1 MPEHDLATLL
11 NEAVHVANNYPA
23 VANGVDNSL
32 HEYLRYAV
40 LWLLEGD
47 AGPRSPAVDVTVGY
61 GRDAAMADTWRS
73 TVSWWD
79 EMPVR
84 EDCTR
89 FRVFYPDDVAH
100 VPRAISDVM
109 GALGAWR
116 VWSGDAV
123 DVGAYEYQSRREV
136 HYCWPLGHPVEDR
149 LDERLERDTQAVAT
163 DGGCAGDVRAREAV
177 SDQAQTGGLE
187 ARTQRAIDEEMA
199 VSLLAKGGQY
209 EVRSASGSIYDVD
222 IIAETC
228 TCPDYQKRE
237 PDGSC
242 KHLRRVDHEIKHGR
256 VPRPDGRL
264 PEIPRSES

>member
-1 MPEHDLATLL
+1 MPEHNLETLL
-11 NEAVHVANNYPA
+11 EEAMHVANDYPT
-23 VANGVDNSL
+23 VASGVDNSL

-40 LWLLEGD
+40 LRLLEGD
-47 AGPRSPAVDVTVGY
+47 ADQHSPTVDVTVGY
-61 GRDAAMADTWRS
+61 GRDAAMADNWRS
-73 TVSWWD
+73 MVSWWS
-79 EMPVR
+79 EMPVQ

-89 FRVFYPDDVAH
+89 FRVFYPEDVAH
-100 VPRAISDVM
+100 VPRAISGVM

-123 DVGAYEYQSRREV
+123 DVGAYDHRGRREV

-149 LDERLERDTQAVAT
+149 LDERLDRNTQAVAT

-187 ARTQRAIDEEMA
+187 ARTQRALDEEMA
-199 VSLLAKGGQY
+199 ISLLAKGGQY
-209 EVRSASGSIYDVD
+209 EVRSASGSIYDVG

-228 TCPDYQKRE
+228 TCPDYQQRE
-237 PDGSC
+237 PDGGC
-242 KHLRRVDHEIKHGR
+242 KHLRRVDYEIKHGR

-264 PEIPRSES
+264 PETPR